1 MSLLLCSITDT
12 LSCYFLKLFEFWYS
26 CMSAI
31 SDWKISEAR
40 NFLLKKK
47 SSKILIPIFSKKK
60 LDIILIKKLKKKIP
74 IYLIQKMKISTQ
86 NLDKKKKS
94 FNLRKLFK
102 QKACWCFLKL
112 FNKGLKIRRN
122 QDSKMLLWSHKNIS
136 VHERLP
142 KLTAIINFYLFQVLV
157 LIFFVIYFVL
167 VVIFFYCLLSIH
179 FSYIKE
185 RNFLCKNLKPTT

>member
-47 SSKILIPIFSKKK
+47 SSKILIRIFSKKK
-60 LDIILIKKLKKKIP
+60 LDIILIKKFLKKFQYIWSRKWRFQPRIW
-74 IYLIQKMKISTQ
+74 KK
-86 NLDKKKKS
+86 KKKKS

-102 QKACWCFLKL
+102 QKDCWCFLKL

-136 VHERLP
+136 VHL
-142 KLTAIINFYLFQVLV
+142 LCYLLCISSH
-157 LIFFVIYFVL
+157 LL
-167 VVIFFYCLLSIH
+167 LLSFIN
-179 FSYIKE
+179 S
-185 RNFLCKNLKPTT
+185 FLLYKGA

>member
-86 NLDKKKKS
+86 NLKKKKKNRLIWES
-94 FNLRKLFK
+94 FLSKKLVDVFWNSSI
-102 QKACWCFLKL
+102 KAWKSEGIRILKCCSEVI
-112 FNKGLKIRRN
+112 K
-122 QDSKMLLWSHKNIS
+122 IS
-136 VHERLP
+136 VS
-142 KLTAIINFYLFQVLV
+142 
-157 LIFFVIYFVL
+157 IFFVIYFVL